1 MDKGNNIAAILEIV
15 RLAMEINESNK
26 TEMQVFVEI
35 HPHVSQIFARIF
47 PRGWTVTAHQCNKSY
62 CASYDRSGKYY
73 NKMLLSDGVDTW
85 ENIDCDVQH
94 LLQEIRKI
102 AENVKG
108 AKSNG

>member
-1 MDKGNNIAAILEIV
+1 MAKGNNIAAILEIV

-35 HPHVSQIFARIF
+35 HPHVSQIFARIY
-47 PRGWTVTAHQCNKSY
+47 PRGWTVTEHQCSKSY
-62 CASYDRSGKYY
+62 CASYDQNEKYY
-73 NKMLLSDGVDTW
+73 NKTLLSDGVDTW
-85 ENIDCDVQH
+85 EDIDCDVQH